1 MIDDSTE
8 GVDSSSVDSSLTAIS
23 SSEGA
28 ETSSPW
34 GGEDVW
40 AAGRGTASWTL
51 DVASG
56 AVTDAFSEGDE
67 SFRAPSLE
75 VVSLGED
82 AMASPSWE
90 GGDARA
96 PVIGGFWFSGSGIR
110 WESSG
115 EFEGD
120 SVASLELS
128 EGFGFFH
135 ETAQ

>member
-8 GVDSSSVDSSLTAIS
+8 GVDSSSVDSPLTAIS

-34 GGEDVW
+34 GGEGVW
-40 AAGRGTASWTL
+40 AAGRGTASWALGVT
-51 DVASG
+51 SG
-56 AVTDAFSEGDE
+56 AVADAFPEGDE
-67 SFRAPSLE
+67 SFKAPSLE
-75 VVSLGED
+75 VVSFGKD

-90 GGDARA
+90 GGDSRA
-96 PVIGGFWFSGSGIR
+96 SDIRGFWVSGSSVR

-120 SVASLELS
+120 SVASLKLS
-128 EGFGFFH
+128 EGLVFFP

>member
-8 GVDSSSVDSSLTAIS
+8 GVDSSSVDSPLTAIS

-34 GGEDVW
+34 GGEGVW
-40 AAGRGTASWTL
+40 AAGLGTASWALGVT
-51 DVASG
+51 SG
-56 AVTDAFSEGDE
+56 AVDDAPSEGDE
-67 SFRAPSLE
+67 SFKAPSLE
-75 VVSLGED
+75 EVPFGED

-90 GGDARA
+90 GGDSRA
-96 PVIGGFWFSGSGIR
+96 PDIRGFWVSGSSVR
-110 WESSG
+110 WGSSG

-128 EGFGFFH
+128 EGLVFFP